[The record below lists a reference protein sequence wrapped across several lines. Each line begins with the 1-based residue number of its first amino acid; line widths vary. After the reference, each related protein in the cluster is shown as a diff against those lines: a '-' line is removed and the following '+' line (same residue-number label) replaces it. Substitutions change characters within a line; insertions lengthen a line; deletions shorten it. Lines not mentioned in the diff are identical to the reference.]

1 MRLVY
6 ASTVA
11 LAAALLMPA
20 VHAQDADRVVAGGGI
35 TVPGWMGRIDEA
47 AAKKG
52 LTISSSK
59 FAREGD
65 ALHLTIGPA
74 ATYWNPANVAK
85 GDFTVKGT
93 FREGKTTADHPHPAG
108 IFIGGSKLGTDEQTY
123 MYCVA
128 YGSGEF
134 LVRRFN
140 GLTVTTVARRQAHA
154 AVHKTGPD
162 GSTTQEIGWT
172 VRGGRAECIING
184 ASVIGFDQ
192 AEIVGPG
199 KLESTDGVYGIR
211 VSHNMDIVFTG
222 FGLTK

>member
-1 MRLVY
+1 MHLIHAALFAVL
-6 ASTVA
+6 VA
-11 LAAALLMPA
+11 LVSPALL
-20 VHAQDADRVVAGGGI
+20 AQDADRVVAGGGI
-35 TVPGWMGRIDEA
+35 TVPGWTGRIDDA

-59 FAREGD
+59 FVREGD

-85 GDFTVKGT
+85 GNYTVRASFK
-93 FREGKTTADHPHPAG
+93 EGKTMADHPHPAG
-108 IFIGGSKLGTDEQTY
+108 LFIGGSALGTDEQRY

-140 GLTVTTVARRQAHA
+140 GSTVTTLVRRQAHP

-162 GSTTQEIGWT
+162 GSVTQEIAWR
-172 VRGGRAECIING
+172 VRDGRAECLING
-184 ASVIGFDQ
+184 QSVAGFDQ
-192 AEIVGPG
+192 AEVVGPD
-199 KLESTDGVYGIR
+199 KLASTDGVYGIR
-211 VSHNMDIVFTG
+211 VSHNMDVVVTG
-222 FGLTK
+222 LGLTN